1 MDYLD
6 IFNEIVEIA
15 HRDYAGWKDKLGWD
29 NPEPF
34 RKVLKESNLTPEEF
48 GELVQDYLLAFNDHH
63 FYFVVKGENS
73 WDRGFRVRRCEDRLY
88 VTELKGENRL
98 SKGQAIF
105 SVNQIPIPEL
115 VQSHSLE
122 LREKGSERELW
133 KGVLEK
139 YQTIEVED
147 EYGTIHSVEMK
158 RHRKEAYTP
167 VHSIQVLNEDTLLMK
182 LSDFVTPEPITALMC
197 ENKELLYTYPNLI
210 VDLRDN
216 MGGNDSAFYGLAPY
230 LFPEGRTIIEPY
242 EDNFMLYNCTEANAE
257 RVFNDFESYRKETEA
272 PHTLEVLSVIE
283 SEWRKHEGEGL
294 VRFDLSDLEERFV
307 VEGYEY
313 PRQVVLLTDIST
325 ISSAESVVEVSK
337 HSKIVTTMGR
347 STLGVNDYAN
357 LIEASWGDQFK
368 LMIPST
374 KLLRVDEGRGMNGL
388 GIKPDIHIPWTPEHI
403 KRDVDVEEALVY
415 LGKDKDEVKYRG
427 KREAIEEAFKT
438 KRKFD

>member
-1 MDYLD
+1 MDYLR
-6 IFNEIVEIA
+6 IFDEIVEIA
-15 HRDYAGWKDKLGWD
+15 HHDYAGWKDKRGWD

-63 FYFVVKGENS
+63 FFFVVKGVNS
-73 WDRGFRVRRCEDRLY
+73 WDRGFRVRRYEDRLY

-98 SKGQAIF
+98 SKGQVII

-122 LREKGSERELW
+122 LREKGEERELW

-158 RHRKEAYTP
+158 RHKKEAYTP
-167 VHSIQVLNEDTLLMK
+167 VHSLQVLNEDTLLMK
-182 LSDFVTPEPITALMC
+182 LTDFVTPEPITALIS
-197 ENKELLYTYPNLI
+197 ENKERLDTYPNLI

-216 MGGNDSAFYGLAPY
+216 IGGNDSAFYGLAPY

-242 EDNFMLYNCTEANAE
+242 EDNFMLYNCTEANAG
-257 RVFNDFESYRKETEA
+257 RLFKDFESYRKETED
-272 PHTLEVLSVIE
+272 PLTLEILSLIE
-283 SEWRKHEGEGL
+283 SEWRKHQGGGL
-294 VRFDLSDLEERFV
+294 VRFDLSELEEKLV

-313 PRQVVLLTDIST
+313 PRRVVLLTDIST
-325 ISSAESVVEVSK
+325 ISSAESIVEVSK
-337 HSKIVTTMGR
+337 HSKIVTTIGR

-357 LIEASWGDQFK
+357 LIEASWGDQFQ
-368 LMIPST
+368 LMIPTT
-374 KLLRVDEGRGMNGL
+374 KLLRVDEGKGMNGV
-388 GIKPDIHIPWTPEHI
+388 GIKPDLHIPWTPENI
-403 KRDVDVEEALVY
+403 KRDVDVEEALAY
-415 LGKDKDEVKYRG
+415 LGEEKDEVK
-427 KREAIEEAFKT
+427 
-438 KRKFD
+438 